1 MSDALREEIAYN
13 VKRLRTEAGYTQDE
27 VAQRIGITWRNY
39 QKYEKAGAVPR
50 PENLEKLAKVYGVSV
65 EEILGQTPGPK
76 GKDAS
81 IANLTRHLAVLQGQV
96 DDLIAWKRDQETRNR
111 RIDVFMDSQEIE
123 LEA

>member
-1 MSDALREEIAYN
+1 MTDALRQEIAYN
-13 VKRLRTEAGYTQDE
+13 VKRLRAEAGYTQDE

-39 QKYEKAGAVPR
+39 QKYEKAGAVPK
-50 PENLEKLAKVYGVSV
+50 PENLERLAKLYGVSV

-81 IANLTRHLAVLQGQV
+81 IANLTRHLAILQGQV
-96 DDLIAWKRDQETRNR
+96 DDLIAWKRDQTARNR
-111 RIDVFMDSQEIE
+111 TVDEFIASQEID